1 MELDARMILTLAG
14 MLVSVV
20 SAAAIVR
27 QKLATVIEQLAD
39 TEVRLRGLDRR
50 IDALDTRTEKQ
61 EQRLNILAQMSSPEL
76 LRRDHIEMAS
86 LIGRVNYIAD
96 EVERLRHQHNG
107 SHPPVASERVAK

>member
-50 IDALDTRTEKQ
+50 IDALDTSAEKT

-76 LRRDHIEMAS
+76 LRRDHMMAAT
-86 LIGRVNYIAD
+86 IQAD
-96 EVERLRHQHNG
+96 ISYLKAETAALRKMHNG
-107 SHPPVASERVAK
+107 VHPVVPNERAAK